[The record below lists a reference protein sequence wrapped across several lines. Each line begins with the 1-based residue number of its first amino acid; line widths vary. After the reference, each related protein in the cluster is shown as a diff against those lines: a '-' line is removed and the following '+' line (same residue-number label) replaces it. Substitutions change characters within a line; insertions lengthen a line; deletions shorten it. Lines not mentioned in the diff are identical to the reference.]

1 MHKLFGDKTKYAKHH
16 ILGQGAQGKAY
27 LVERTTDNEK
37 FVLKINTNESANYLS
52 GIVPEG

>member
-27 LVERTTDNEK
+27 LVERTTDKEK
-37 FVLKINTNESANYLS
+37 FVLKINTN
-52 GIVPEG
+52 PETT